1 MSAQLPII
9 QHWFR
14 RWLGVEQATS
24 HFLNQCWASSM
35 ILICVT
41 RPQCV
46 YPSFSELFSV
56 NIYKCIYVL
65 YHSSMLRRSTLL
77 WIGKGP
83 AYPVWS
89 IPWLLMT
96 WQRKEPVHQQPWSW
110 QRRHMRCTINGFNT
124 LTFQADGI
132 LPLPVSVR
140 LSVRLSDC
148 LSVCLVVRKLYLVRT
163 ITNLSWNHQI
173 CTKHASSWDTLI
185 CYWKWGSLDL
195 QDLFWSFWLRNL
207 GNSACPRDNL

>member
-77 WIGKGP
+77 WSLTLTFKVIWPFQLRIPGYLGCWRDNSSQIWVGNTKFASVMHLGIL
-83 AYPVWS
+83 PVG
-89 IPWLLMT
+89 I
-96 WQRKEPVHQQPWSW
+96 Q
-110 QRRHMRCTINGFNT
+110 NGFNM
-124 LTFQADGI
+124 A
-132 LPLPVSVR
+132 
-140 LSVRLSDC
+140 
-148 LSVCLVVRKLYLVRT
+148 LVYWSRPAEWKVVKF
-163 ITNLSWNHQI
+163 NLS
-173 CTKHASSWDTLI
+173 
-185 CYWKWGSLDL
+185 Y
-195 QDLFWSFWLRNL
+195 
-207 GNSACPRDNL
+207 CPNVRIRMSGKCIHLVGVCQYI